1 MASKIRISFNAFAF
15 ACKKR
20 RFIAYIVLEKDE
32 IMRLVFAS
40 KTDDRIF
47 ITN

>member
-1 MASKIRISFNAFAF
+1 MASKIRISSVAFAF

-20 RFIAYIVLEKDE
+20 RFIPYIVLEKDE
-32 IMRLVFAS
+32 IIRLVFAS
-40 KTDDRIF
+40 KKDDRIF